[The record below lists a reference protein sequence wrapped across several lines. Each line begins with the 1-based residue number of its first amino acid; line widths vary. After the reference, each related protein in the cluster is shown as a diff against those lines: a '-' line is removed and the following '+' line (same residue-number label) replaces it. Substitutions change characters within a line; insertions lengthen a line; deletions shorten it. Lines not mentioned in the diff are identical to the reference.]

1 MRYWYFLTEILA
13 YFWAL
18 GEPSKAMTDYLFIVP
33 IILANLL
40 GVMSPGP
47 SFIFIAQRTLNT
59 SRKHGLISALGLGTG
74 AAIFAILSC
83 LGLFVIL
90 EAAPFLYGALKI
102 IGGLYLLFL
111 AYRIWNASKGDD
123 NADQSLDN
131 LDNDKA
137 ISVSTSYFLGL
148 MIQLSNPKTA
158 IVIGSIIMAF
168 LPAET
173 PPYTFII
180 ITVLMFLSD
189 WAWYSIVVIVLST
202 KRAQKTYNRFKK
214 SLNRIASGLMAFLGI
229 KLALDL

>member
-1 MRYWYFLTEILA
+1 MNIN
-13 YFWAL
+13 
-18 GEPSKAMTDYLFIVP
+18 DYLFIVP

-47 SFIFIAQRTLNT
+47 SFIFIAQRTLTT

-102 IGGLYLLFL
+102 FGGLYLLFL
-111 AYRIWNASKGDD
+111 AYRIWNSSKGDD
-123 NADQSLDN
+123 SAKSGLIDN
-131 LDNDKA
+131 GRDKD
-137 ISVSTSYFLGL
+137 ISISASYFLGL
-148 MIQLSNPKTA
+148 MTQLSNPKTA

-168 LPAET
+168 LPTET

-189 WAWYSIVVIVLST
+189 WAWYSIVVVALST
-202 KRAQKTYNRFKK
+202 KSAQKAYNRFKK
-214 SLNRIASGLMAFLGI
+214 SINRVASGLLAFMGA
-229 KLALDL
+229 KLAFNL

>member
-1 MRYWYFLTEILA
+1 MNIN
-13 YFWAL
+13 
-18 GEPSKAMTDYLFIVP
+18 DYLFIVP

-47 SFIFIAQRTLNT
+47 SFIFIAQRTLTT

-102 IGGLYLLFL
+102 FGGLYLLFL
-111 AYRIWNASKGDD
+111 AYRIWNSSKGDD
-123 NADQSLDN
+123 NAKSSVIEDGSDN
-131 LDNDKA
+131 E
-137 ISVSTSYFLGL
+137 ISISASYFLGL
-148 MIQLSNPKTA
+148 MTQLSNPKTA

-168 LPAET
+168 LPTET

-189 WAWYSIVVIVLST
+189 WTWYSIVVVALST
-202 KRAQKTYNRFKK
+202 KRAQKAYNRFKK
-214 SLNRIASGLMAFLGI
+214 SINRVASGLLAFMGT
-229 KLALDL
+229 KLAFNL

>member
-1 MRYWYFLTEILA
+1 MNIN
-13 YFWAL
+13 
-18 GEPSKAMTDYLFIVP
+18 DYLFIVP

-47 SFIFIAQRTLNT
+47 SFIFVAQRTLTT

-102 IGGLYLLFL
+102 FGGLYLLFL
-111 AYRIWNASKGDD
+111 AYRIWNSSKGDD
-123 NADQSLDN
+123 NAKSSVIDN
-131 LDNDKA
+131 GSDNE
-137 ISVSTSYFLGL
+137 ISISASYFLGL
-148 MIQLSNPKTA
+148 MTQLSNPKTA

-168 LPAET
+168 LPTET

-189 WAWYSIVVIVLST
+189 WTWYSIVVVALST
-202 KRAQKTYNRFKK
+202 KRAQKAYNRFKK
-214 SLNRIASGLMAFLGI
+214 SINRVASGLLAFMGT
-229 KLALDL
+229 KLAFNL

>member
-1 MRYWYFLTEILA
+1 MNIN
-13 YFWAL
+13 
-18 GEPSKAMTDYLFIVP
+18 DYLFIVP

-47 SFIFIAQRTLNT
+47 SFIFIAQRTLTT

-90 EAAPFLYGALKI
+90 EAAPFLYGALKVL
-102 IGGLYLLFL
+102 GGLYLLFL
-111 AYRIWNASKGDD
+111 AYRIWNSSKGDD
-123 NADQSLDN
+123 SGESGLIDN
-131 LDNDKA
+131 GRDKD
-137 ISVSTSYFLGL
+137 ISISASYFLGL
-148 MIQLSNPKTA
+148 MTQLSNPKTA

-168 LPAET
+168 LPTET

-189 WAWYSIVVIVLST
+189 WAWYSIVVVALST
-202 KRAQKTYNRFKK
+202 KSAQKAYNRFKK
-214 SLNRIASGLMAFLGI
+214 SINRVASGLLAFMGA
-229 KLALDL
+229 KLAFNL

>member
-1 MRYWYFLTEILA
+1 MNE
-13 YFWAL
+13 
-18 GEPSKAMTDYLFIVP
+18 YLFILP
-33 IILANLL
+33 IILANIL

-47 SFIFIAQRTLNT
+47 SFIFIAQRTLTT

-83 LGLFVIL
+83 FGLFVVL

-102 IGGLYLLFL
+102 FGGLYLLFL
-111 AYRIWNASKGDD
+111 AYRIWHSSKANNDD
-123 NADQSLDN
+123 KDN
-131 LDNDKA
+131 TQNSQIDACCEKE
-137 ISVSTSYFLGL
+137 ISVTSSYLLGL
-148 MIQLSNPKTA
+148 MTQMSNPKTA

-189 WAWYSIVVIVLST
+189 WAWYSIVVLALST
-202 KRAQKTYNRFKK
+202 TRAQKFYNRFKQRI
-214 SLNRIASGLMAFLGI
+214 NQIASGLMGFLGI
-229 KLALDL
+229 KLAFNL

>member
-1 MRYWYFLTEILA
+1 MNIN
-13 YFWAL
+13 
-18 GEPSKAMTDYLFIVP
+18 DYLFIVP

-47 SFIFIAQRTLNT
+47 SFIFIAQRTLTT

-111 AYRIWNASKGDD
+111 AYRIWNSSKGDSNTNYEVID
-123 NADQSLDN
+123 DSSDSE
-131 LDNDKA
+131 
-137 ISVSTSYFLGL
+137 ISVSASYFLGL
-148 MIQLSNPKTA
+148 MTQLSNPKTA

-168 LPAET
+168 LATET

-180 ITVLMFLSD
+180 ITILMFISD
-189 WAWYSIVVIVLST
+189 WAWYSIVVVALST
-202 KRAQKTYNRFKK
+202 KRAQKAYNRFKT
-214 SLNRIASGLMAFLGI
+214 SINRLASGLLAFMGA
-229 KLALDL
+229 KLAFNL

>member
-1 MRYWYFLTEILA
+1 MNE
-13 YFWAL
+13 
-18 GEPSKAMTDYLFIVP
+18 YLFIVP

-47 SFIFIAQRTLNT
+47 SFIFIAQRTLTT
-59 SRKHGLISALGLGTG
+59 SRKHGLISSLGLATG
-74 AAIFAILSC
+74 AGIFAILSC

-90 EAAPFLYGALKI
+90 ESAPVLYGVLKL

-111 AYRIWNASKGDD
+111 AYRIWMSSNETESSKNNEID
-123 NADQSLDN
+123 NTVS
-131 LDNDKA
+131 KEKS
-137 ISVSTSYFLGL
+137 ISASYFLGL
-148 MIQLSNPKTA
+148 MTQLSNPKTA

-168 LPAET
+168 LPSET
-173 PPYTFII
+173 PPYSFVI

-189 WAWYSIVVIVLST
+189 WIWYSIVVVALST

-214 SLNRIASGLMAFLGI
+214 SINRLASGLLAFMGT

>member
-1 MRYWYFLTEILA
+1 MSIN
-13 YFWAL
+13 
-18 GEPSKAMTDYLFIVP
+18 DYLFIVP

-47 SFIFIAQRTLNT
+47 SFIFIAQRTLTT

-102 IGGLYLLFL
+102 FGGLYLLFL
-111 AYRIWNASKGDD
+111 DYRIWNSSKGDD
-123 NADQSLDN
+123 NAKSSVIEDGSDN
-131 LDNDKA
+131 E
-137 ISVSTSYFLGL
+137 ISISASYFLGL
-148 MIQLSNPKTA
+148 MTQLSNPKTA

-168 LPAET
+168 LPTET

-180 ITVLMFLSD
+180 ITILMFLSD
-189 WAWYSIVVIVLST
+189 WTWYSIVVVALST
-202 KRAQKTYNRFKK
+202 KRAQKAYNRFKK
-214 SLNRIASGLMAFLGI
+214 SINRVASGLLAFLGT
-229 KLALDL
+229 KLAFNL